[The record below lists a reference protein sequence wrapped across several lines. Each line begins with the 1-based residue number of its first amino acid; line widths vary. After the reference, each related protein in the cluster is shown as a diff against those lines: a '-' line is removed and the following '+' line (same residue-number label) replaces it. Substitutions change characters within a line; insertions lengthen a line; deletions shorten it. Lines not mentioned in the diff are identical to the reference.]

1 MSLNV
6 TETALD
12 VTGFCKIYYNQQ
24 EKDKGPW
31 SKAIGPFLMGMIKV
45 CREDHRR
52 RASIQAAQGL
62 CRTAKNTV
70 RNTEGNAR
78 ENGRML
84 NAEVTTDVGRKPGS
98 FS

>member
-31 SKAIGPFLMGMIKV
+31 SKAIGPFLMG
-45 CREDHRR
+45 R
-52 RASIQAAQGL
+52 
-62 CRTAKNTV
+62 
-70 RNTEGNAR
+70 
-78 ENGRML
+78 
-84 NAEVTTDVGRKPGS
+84 
-98 FS
+98 

>member
-31 SKAIGPFLMGMIKV
+31 FECHRSFFDAEK
-45 CREDHRR
+45 REPV
-52 RASIQAAQGL
+52 SNIQRKL
-62 CRTAKNTV
+62 LKTAT
-70 RNTEGNAR
+70 AFW
-78 ENGRML
+78 
-84 NAEVTTDVGRKPGS
+84 P
-98 FS
+98 

>member
-31 SKAIGPFLMGMIKV
+31 SKAIGPFLMQKK
-45 CREDHRR
+45 REPVSNLQRK
-52 RASIQAAQGL
+52 L
-62 CRTAKNTV
+62 LKTAT
-70 RNTEGNAR
+70 AFW
-78 ENGRML
+78 
-84 NAEVTTDVGRKPGS
+84 P
-98 FS
+98 